1 MVISKAGE
9 RRERMRA
16 LYLILICALLSGCG
30 LFKKT
35 TKSSDSR
42 KAEHEVVNNVEETKQ
57 VETTKNST
65 ENTNTNEKSNEQ
77 QTHNIDS
84 DTQVTADEIN
94 VDKDGNISAKGNAKL
109 DQKRKDKGTKDKASE
124 TNINTNKAIEET
136 GKTTEQIKGEYKEK
150 SKEKENSKESEV
162 EPSGKGIMFGATG
175 VLIVVFGVL
184 WYFGIKRK

>member
-1 MVISKAGE
+1 MKK
-9 RRERMRA
+9 
-16 LYLILICALLSGCG
+16 LILVLAICTLISSCG
-30 LFKKT
+30 LFRKT

-124 TNINTNKAIEET
+124 TNINTNKVIEEI
-136 GKTTEQIKGEYKEK
+136 GKTIEQIKGEYKEK
-150 SKEKENSKESEV
+150 SKEKDKSKESEV
-162 EPSGKGIMFGATG
+162 EPSGKGIMFGAIG

-184 WYFGIKRK
+184 WYFGVKRKI